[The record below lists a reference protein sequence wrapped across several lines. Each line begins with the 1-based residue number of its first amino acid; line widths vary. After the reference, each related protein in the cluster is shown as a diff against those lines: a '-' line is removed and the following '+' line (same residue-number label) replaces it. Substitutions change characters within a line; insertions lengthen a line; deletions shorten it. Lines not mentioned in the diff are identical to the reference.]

1 MGNNDKWSKIFYTF
15 GVNSLNMNKEEA
27 ISILEQAVN
36 AALIKGGVYSI
47 EDMKL
52 ILSAL
57 ESIKT
62 PAK

>member
-1 MGNNDKWSKIFYTF
+1 
-15 GVNSLNMNKEEA
+15 MNKEEA